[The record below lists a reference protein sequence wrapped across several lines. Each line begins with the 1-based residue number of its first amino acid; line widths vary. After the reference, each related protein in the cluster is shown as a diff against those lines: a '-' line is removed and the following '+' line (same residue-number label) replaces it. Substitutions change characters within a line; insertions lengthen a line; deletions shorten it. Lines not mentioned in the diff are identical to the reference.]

1 MQVGVISQPG
11 GKRLAR
17 EKAVHVW
24 APTFVNAGTP
34 ESELEVAKPT
44 ARRNSTTMLYEVPPI
59 NAIIQTQ
66 LFFYAAS
73 RLVTRIESQ
82 IEISILLI
90 MSGSPYFVSRGLS
103 WCCTLV

>member
-1 MQVGVISQPG
+1 MQVGVISQSG
-11 GKRLAR
+11 DRRLAR
-17 EKAVHVW
+17 EKAVQVW
-24 APTFVNAGTP
+24 APTFVNVGTP
-34 ESELEVAKPT
+34 ESELELAKPT
-44 ARRNSTTMLYEVPPI
+44 VRRNSTTMLYKVPPI
-59 NAIIQTQ
+59 NATIQTQ
-66 LFFYAAS
+66 LFYAAS